1 MVDRPNKPTALATTP
16 GLPPQPQVNTSHDNS
31 RISAVLPTGESI
43 EVLLYGA
50 TVISWK
56 DRAGN
61 EKLWVSEAAKLD
73 GTKAVRGG
81 IPLVF
86 PVFGTAP
93 DHAATS
99 QLPQHGFARNSRWE
113 FLGKSTS
120 ESTLTSGPA
129 DASVKLDFGL
139 SSNTL
144 EDEAKKLWPYTF
156 SAIYSV
162 TLTPDSLGTGIV
174 ITNDGNEPFECQVLM
189 HTYLRIKDITQVQV
203 TGLEG
208 SEYVDKVD
216 AAKVKTQSGVVTI
229 TGETD
234 RVYTPAKGPSEPIIV
249 SEGNETVFT
258 VVRDNLKD
266 VVVWNPW
273 TEKAAGISDF
283 APKDGF
289 KNTICIEAGAVRGW
303 TALEPGDALE
313 GAQTISI

>member
-1 MVDRPNKPTALATTP
+1 MVDRPNKPAALATTP
-16 GLPPQPQVNTSHDNS
+16 GLPPQPQVNISHANS
-31 RISAVLPTGESI
+31 RVSAVLPTGESVEI
-43 EVLLYGA
+43 LLFGA

-61 EKLWVSEAAKLD
+61 EKLWLSEAAKLD
-73 GTKAVRGG
+73 GSKAVRGG

-99 QLPQHGFARNSRWE
+99 KLPQHGFARNSRWE
-113 FLGKSTS
+113 FLGKSSS
-120 ESTLTSGPA
+120 ESTTGIS

-139 SSNTL
+139 SSATL
-144 EDEAKKLWPYTF
+144 EEQSRSLWPFTF

-162 TLTPDSLGTGIV
+162 TLTPDGLSTGIV
-174 ITNDGNEPFECQVLM
+174 ITNDGKEAFECQVLL
-189 HTYLRIKDITQVQV
+189 HTYLRINDITKVEV
-203 TGLEG
+203 TGLED
-208 SEYVDKVD
+208 SEYIDKVD
-216 AAKVKTQSGVVTI
+216 GAKAKSQSGIVTI

-234 RVYTPAKGPSEPIIV
+234 RVYTPAKGPSSPVVVTEGGEPAF
-249 SEGNETVFT
+249 S

-273 TEKAAGISDF
+273 SEKAAGIGDF

-289 KNTICIEAGAVRGW
+289 KNMICIEAGSVRGW
-303 TALEPGDALE
+303 TALEPGDALD
-313 GAQTISI
+313 GAQTISY